1 MSIPSRTGQAENN
14 RESEG
19 REHVDQITAD
29 DAVNETA
36 EPGGLATEQ
45 IDQSDIVEQSIN
57 TIRLLAVDAVEKA
70 NSGHPGMPMGT
81 APMAYVLWTQF
92 LKHNPADPHWIDRDR
107 FILSAGHGSMLLYGL
122 LHLTGYSD
130 MSMEELKNFR
140 QWESRTPGHPEN
152 FLADGIETTTGPL
165 GQGFANAVGFAIAE
179 KYLAAK
185 FNRPDFPIVDHY
197 TYGIC
202 SDGDLM
208 EGISH
213 EAASLAGHLGLGK
226 LIFLY
231 DDNDISIDGSTD
243 LSFTEDVG
251 RRFQAYN
258 WHVQHIDNG
267 NDVSAVADA
276 LESARG
282 EETKPSLII
291 VRTEIGYG
299 SPNKQGTAS
308 AHGEPLGED
317 EVRLA
322 KRNLGWPEDKTFYVP
337 DAVYQHM
344 RTWALERGAA
354 AQKEWGD
361 MWSAYEEAHPELSAE
376 YTSWLEQK
384 PTDGWDDDIPVFDAG
399 EKLATRAAGGKVLNA
414 IADKVGFLIGGS
426 ADLTPSNKTDIK
438 GRDDFQKATPGGGYL
453 RFGVREHAMASA
465 CNGIALHEG
474 LRPYCGTFLI
484 FSDYMRPAVRLSA
497 LMKVPVVYVFTHD
510 SIGLGEDGPT
520 HQPVEH
526 LMSLRAIPNM
536 TVIRPCDANE
546 TAEAWKLAVAHP
558 DGPIALALSRQGV
571 PTLDRTKYAPASGL
585 HRGGYTLLDSDGDP
599 QIILIGTG
607 SEVQHVLAAAEAL
620 QAEGI
625 AARAVSMPSWELFE
639 KQPTSYRERVLPS
652 SVTRRVSV
660 EAGAA
665 FGWERYVGREGAIIG
680 LNRFGASAPGAVNME
695 RLGFTAENVTIIARG
710 LL

>member
-1 MSIPSRTGQAENN
+1 
-14 RESEG
+14 
-19 REHVDQITAD
+19 V
-29 DAVNETA
+29 VNETA
-36 EPGGLATEQ
+36 EPVGPATEQ
-45 IDQSDIVEQSIN
+45 INQSDIVEQSIN

-92 LKHNPADPHWIDRDR
+92 LKHNPADPHWVDRDR

-130 MSMEELKNFR
+130 MTMEELKNFR

-185 FNRPDFPIVDHY
+185 FNRPNLPIVDHY

-231 DDNDISIDGSTD
+231 DDNEISIDGSTD

-251 RRFQAYN
+251 RRFEAYN
-258 WHVQHIDNG
+258 WHVQHIDDG
-267 NDVSAVADA
+267 NDVDAVADA
-276 LESARG
+276 LGRARR
-282 EETKPSLII
+282 ETTRPSII
-291 VRTEIGYG
+291 VVRTQIGYG

-317 EVRLA
+317 EVSLT
-322 KRNLGWPEDKTFYVP
+322 KRNLGWPEDKSFYVP
-337 DAVYQHM
+337 DAVYRHM
-344 RTWALERGAA
+344 RGSALERGAA
-354 AQKEWGD
+354 AQKEWDD
-361 MWSAYEEAHPELSAE
+361 MWSAYEEAHSGLAAE

-384 PTDGWDDDIPVFDAG
+384 LAEGWDNDIPVFEAG

-484 FSDYMRPAVRLSA
+484 FSDYMRPAIRLGA
-497 LMKVPVVYVFTHD
+497 VMKVPVVYVFTHD

-558 DGPIALALSRQGV
+558 DGPIVLALSRQGV

-585 HRGGYTLLDSDGDP
+585 HRGGYTLLDTDGDP

-607 SEVQHVLAAAEAL
+607 SEVQHVVAAAEIL
-620 QAEGI
+620 QAEGVG
-625 AARAVSMPSWELFE
+625 ARAVSLPSWELFE
-639 KQPTSYRERVLPS
+639 KQPKSYRESVLPS

-665 FGWERYVGREGAIIG
+665 FGWERYTGPEGSIIG
-680 LNRFGASAPGAVNME
+680 LNRFGASAPGEVNME
-695 RLGFTAENVTIIARG
+695 KLGFTKENVTRVARG

>member
-1 MSIPSRTGQAENN
+1 
-14 RESEG
+14 
-19 REHVDQITAD
+19 
-29 DAVNETA
+29 
-36 EPGGLATEQ
+36 
-45 IDQSDIVEQSIN
+45 
-57 TIRLLAVDAVEKA
+57 
-70 NSGHPGMPMGT
+70 
-81 APMAYVLWTQF
+81 
-92 LKHNPADPHWIDRDR
+92 
-107 FILSAGHGSMLLYGL
+107 
-122 LHLTGYSD
+122 
-130 MSMEELKNFR
+130 
-140 QWESRTPGHPEN
+140 
-152 FLADGIETTTGPL
+152 
-165 GQGFANAVGFAIAE
+165 
-179 KYLAAK
+179 
-185 FNRPDFPIVDHY
+185 
-197 TYGIC
+197 
-202 SDGDLM
+202 M

-231 DDNDISIDGSTD
+231 DDNEISIDGSTD

-251 RRFQAYN
+251 RRFEAYN
-258 WHVQHIDNG
+258 WHVQHIDDG
-267 NDVSAVADA
+267 NDVDAVADA
-276 LESARG
+276 LGRARR
-282 EETKPSLII
+282 ETTRPSII
-291 VRTEIGYG
+291 VVRTQIGYG

-317 EVRLA
+317 EVSLT
-322 KRNLGWPEDKTFYVP
+322 KRNLGWPEDKSFYVP
-337 DAVYQHM
+337 DAVYRHM
-344 RTWALERGAA
+344 RGSALERGAA
-354 AQKEWGD
+354 AQKEWDD
-361 MWSAYEEAHPELSAE
+361 MWSAYEEAHSGLAAE

-384 PTDGWDDDIPVFDAG
+384 LAEGWDNDIPVFEAG

-585 HRGGYTLLDSDGDP
+585 HRGGYTLLDTDSDP

-607 SEVQHVLAAAEAL
+607 SEVQHVVAAAEIL
-620 QAEGI
+620 QAEGVG
-625 AARAVSMPSWELFE
+625 ARAVSLPSWELFE
-639 KQPTSYRERVLPS
+639 KQPKSYRESVLPS

-665 FGWERYVGREGAIIG
+665 FGWERYTGPEGSIIG
-680 LNRFGASAPGAVNME
+680 LNRFGASAPGEVNME
-695 RLGFTAENVTIIARG
+695 KLGFTKENVTRVARG